1 MTRNGPFTTPKPLA
15 DLNVAIIGLGLMG
28 GSLAMALRGHCQ
40 RLLGF
45 DPDPDTLELA
55 RREGVVD
62 IASSIPEEVLPEA
75 DLIIVATPV
84 LAILDWVHRL
94 PDLVTG
100 PAIVFDLGSTK
111 AHICQAMEGLP
122 ERFDPIGGHPMAGK
136 EVSGLAHAEA
146 DLYRGAVF
154 ALTPTSRTSKHARRV
169 VEALVLAVGA
179 RPLIIDPA
187 THDVW
192 VAATSHLPYLVSTA
206 LSMATPAE
214 TAPLI
219 GPGFMGMARLGGSDP
234 GMMAD
239 ILVTNRRAILEASAH
254 FRKALE
260 FLESALSDRDPG
272 GVEGVLAGGKTKRD
286 NLMDLRGGNL
296 P

>member
-1 MTRNGPFTTPKPLA
+1 MTRNGPFTPPKPLA
-15 DLNVAIIGLGLMG
+15 DMQVAVIGLGLMG
-28 GSLAMALRGHCQ
+28 GSLAMALRGQ
-40 RLLGF
+40 PRRVLGY

-55 RREGVVD
+55 RQEGVVD
-62 IASSIPEEVLPEA
+62 LASSNPDEVLPQA
-75 DLIIVATPV
+75 DLIVLAAPV
-84 LAILDWVHRL
+84 LAILDWIQRL
-94 PDLVTG
+94 PELVAG
-100 PAIVFDLGSTK
+100 PAIVFDLGSSK
-111 AHICQAMEGLP
+111 AQICQVMEGLP

-154 ALTPTSRTSKHARRV
+154 ALTPTSRTSERARRV

-179 RPLIIDPA
+179 RPLIVDPE

-206 LSMATPAE
+206 LSMATPDE

-219 GPGFMGMARLGGSDP
+219 GPGFAGMARLGGSDP
-234 GMMAD
+234 SMMAD
-239 ILVTNRRAILEASAH
+239 ILVTNRRAVLEASAR
-254 FRKALE
+254 FRQALDALE
-260 FLESALSDRDPG
+260 SELTNSDSVGLER
-272 GVEGVLAGGKTKRD
+272 VLAGGRMQRD
-286 NLMDLRGGNL
+286 TLMNLRGGNL